1 MEVQHENYTMEG
13 YLEKQYD
20 FGSILFRTNRTDAP
34 EDIYRL
40 YKTRIEIEQTFDF
53 LKNLLQTDVV
63 YLQDKYAVE
72 GWAFI
77 NHLSLLLAYL
87 VYTMLRNANLLSKYS
102 IADFLSHLKYIHK
115 IKIKNSWVLSEISGK
130 TQELLD
136 ALRLSIA

>member
-1 MEVQHENYTMEG
+1 MMV
-13 YLEKQYD
+13 
-20 FGSILFRTNRTDAP
+20 LFRREGGAETPCKWCSQAVICD
-34 EDIYRL
+34 
-40 YKTRIEIEQTFDF
+40 
-53 LKNLLQTDVV
+53 LLQTDVI

-87 VYTMLRNANLLSKYS
+87 VYTKLRTANLLSKFS

-115 IKIKNSWVLSEISGK
+115 IKIQNSWVLSEISGK